1 MTTTTTAGREREARV
16 RGSEYQL
23 WAKTRSQARFNL
35 ATSGLAPYPLARLP
49 VRLEELEITGPS
61 LYGYT
66 PLQEALAEKCGV
78 AAECVVAATGTS
90 MANHLVMAALLD
102 AGDEVVVESPAY
114 DPLVAVGH
122 YLGAAVK
129 RFCRRAEDDFRLDPS
144 EVERE
149 VTGRTR
155 LIVLTNLHNPSGSYA
170 DEAALARVG
179 ELARGV
185 GARVLVDEVYLDA
198 MFEEAPQTSF
208 RLGPEFVVTSS
219 LTKVYGLGGLRCGWV
234 LAEPVLAQRLW
245 RLNDLFGV
253 VPAHVAELLSVV
265 ALKHLD
271 RLAAH
276 SRAHLS
282 ANRAIL
288 DAFLRTRTDL
298 EYTLPRWGTTSFP
311 RLRSGD
317 ADALCR
323 LLAEKY
329 ETSVVPGR
337 FFESPAHV
345 RIGIGGDT
353 ETLRAG
359 LERLGAALD
368 ELGRV

>member
-1 MTTTTTAGREREARV
+1 MTTTAKAGRV

-35 ATSGLAPYPLARLP
+35 ATSGVQNFPLSDLP
-49 VRLEELEITGPS
+49 VKLEELDISGPS
-61 LYGYT
+61 LYGYA

-78 AAECVVAATGTS
+78 AEDSIVAATGTS

-102 AGDEVVVESPAY
+102 AGDEVLVESPAY

-122 YLGAAVK
+122 YLGADVK
-129 RFCRRAEDDFRLDPS
+129 RFRRRPEEGFSLDPE
-144 EVERE
+144 EVGRQMSA
-149 VTGRTR
+149 RTR
-155 LIVLTNLHNPSGSYA
+155 LVVLTNLHNPSGDYA
-170 DEAALARVG
+170 DEAALARLG
-179 ELARGV
+179 ELARSR

-198 MFEEAPQTSF
+198 LFDETPQTSF
-208 RLGPEFVVTSS
+208 KLGEEFVVTSS
-219 LTKVYGLGGLRCGWV
+219 LTKVYGLSGLRCGWV
-234 LAEPVLAQRLW
+234 LADAGLARRLW

-265 ALKHLD
+265 ALRHLHLI
-271 RLAAH
+271 RERSRGLLAT
-276 SRAHLS
+276 
-282 ANRAIL
+282 NREL
-288 DAFLRTRTDL
+288 LNSFLRERGDL
-298 EYTLPRWGTTSFP
+298 DTAELRHGTTVFP
-311 RLRSGD
+311 RVLTGD

-337 FFESPAHV
+337 FFECPD
-345 RIGIGGDT
+345 RIRVGVGGDT
-353 ETLRAG
+353 DTLRAG

-368 ELGRV
+368 ELIL